1 MGERGRRPLLLLTRA
16 KMEFNPE
23 ARVCCTVR
31 QCSLTFCLLPPPRPS
46 LLSRQLW
53 EEWRGRDNGT
63 IHLAAA
69 RKSKRKVPKTTRF
82 FQETKKNTF
91 GLKFSERIQNLREFM
106 YRYWRISHFC
116 ARMAKSSKC
125 LSLSSSLDPPSSFYL
140 PSAPGRKRGKNG
152 KKGERISLG
161 SGGDTIHYL
170 FLLLFPLFSLERK
183 RGLRPSRL
191 YRKKDER
198 RDNSLSFFLL
208 PLQTRLE
215 KSTFDSIFGSS
226 SVM

>member
-1 MGERGRRPLLLLTRA
+1 
-16 KMEFNPE
+16 MEFNPE
-23 ARVCCTVR
+23 ACVCCTVR

-82 FQETKKNTF
+82 FQEKKKNTF
-91 GLKFSERIQNLREFM
+91 GLNFSERIQNLREFM

-125 LSLSSSLDPPSSFYL
+125 LSLFLSRSSFYL

-191 YRKKDER
+191 FGEKRTKEEIILYLF
-198 RDNSLSFFLL
+198 SSP